1 MIQRSLLRRYERWRK
16 SDNEAMSLAMNL
28 FNRFL
33 AFGGD
38 APSGMLTRG
47 LGLVGR
53 SALLRRP
60 FVERALGLAGELP
73 RVARHA

>member
-1 MIQRSLLRRYERWRK
+1 VLRRYERWRK
-16 SDNEAMSLAMNL
+16 SDNELMATALDL

-38 APSGMLTRG
+38 EWSRWVERG
-47 LGLVGR
+47 LGVVGR

-60 FVERALGLAGELP
+60 FAERALGLAGELP
-73 RVARHA
+73 RVARRA